1 LLNQELKRIDNYN
14 DQSNSSFPENLGVN
28 VMAKLYLVG
37 TGPGSDEY
45 LTKAAITTAESVDVL
60 VGSQRALDLFPG
72 FKGDT
77 LVLKARNMD
86 EMMKKSISLVD
97 GGKNLAI
104 LSTGDPGFSGVLK
117 PILNLR
123 DDLDIE
129 VVPGISS
136 LQLAAARLQIPW
148 DEAKLLTLHGKGNSD
163 VILDFLDNKNPVIV
177 LPDFRVEKLAL
188 FLLENGIDPK
198 RKVAVCERLSYPDE
212 RVFKGN
218 LREVSDME
226 FSYLCVMVIY

>member
-1 LLNQELKRIDNYN
+1 
-14 DQSNSSFPENLGVN
+14 
-28 VMAKLYLVG
+28 MANLYLIG
-37 TGPGSDEY
+37 TGPGASDY
-45 LTKAAITTAESVDVL
+45 LTNAAIKTVKSVDVL

-72 FKGDT
+72 FEGET
-77 LVLKARNMD
+77 LILRAKTMD

-97 GGKNLAI
+97 EGKNVAI

-123 DDLDIE
+123 NDLDLE

-148 DEAKLLTLHGKGNSD
+148 DQVNLLTLHGKGNSE
-163 VILDFLDNKNPVIV
+163 VILDFMDNGKPTIV
-177 LPDFRVEKLAL
+177 LPDFQVEKLAQ
-188 FLLENGIDPK
+188 FLMENGVDPE

-212 RVFKGN
+212 RVFKGI
-218 LREVSDME
+218 LKEVAVMD
-226 FSYLCVMVIY
+226 FTYLCVVVIY

>member
-1 LLNQELKRIDNYN
+1 M
-14 DQSNSSFPENLGVN
+14 S
-28 VMAKLYLVG
+28 KLYLVG
-37 TGPGSDEY
+37 TGPGSSEY
-45 LTKAAITTAESVDVL
+45 LTKAAVKAAESVDVL

-72 FKGDT
+72 FVGAT

-86 EMMKKSISLVD
+86 EMMKKSIFLVD
-97 GGKNLAI
+97 EGKDVAI

-123 DDLDIE
+123 DDLDME

-136 LQLAAARLQIPW
+136 LQLAAARLQLPW
-148 DEAKLLTLHGKGNSD
+148 DQVNLLTLHGKGNSEI
-163 VILDFLDNKNPVIV
+163 ILDYLDNENPTIV
-177 LPDFRVEKLAL
+177 LPDFRVEKLAQ
-188 FLLENGIDPK
+188 FLLENGIHPE

-212 RVFKGN
+212 KLFKGN
-218 LREVSDME
+218 LKEVADME

>member
-1 LLNQELKRIDNYN
+1 M
-14 DQSNSSFPENLGVN
+14 S
-28 VMAKLYLVG
+28 KLYLVG
-37 TGPGSDEY
+37 TGPGSSEY
-45 LTKAAITTAESVDVL
+45 LTKAALKAAESVDVL

-72 FKGDT
+72 FVGDT

-97 GGKNLAI
+97 EGKNVAI

-129 VVPGISS
+129 VIPGISS
-136 LQLAAARLQIPW
+136 LQLAAARLQLPW
-148 DEAKLLTLHGKGNSD
+148 DQVNLLTLHGKGNSQA
-163 VILDFLDNKNPVIV
+163 ILDYLDNEKPTIV
-177 LPDFRVEKLAL
+177 LPDFRVDKLAQ
-188 FLLENGIDPK
+188 FLLENGIQPE

-212 RVFKGN
+212 KLFKGN
-218 LREVSDME
+218 LKEVADME

>member
-1 LLNQELKRIDNYN
+1 M
-14 DQSNSSFPENLGVN
+14 S
-28 VMAKLYLVG
+28 KLYLVG
-37 TGPGSDEY
+37 TGPGSSEY
-45 LTKAAITTAESVDVL
+45 VTKAAIKAAESVDVL

-72 FKGDT
+72 FVGDT
-77 LVLKARNMD
+77 LVLRARNMD

-97 GGKNLAI
+97 EGKDVAI

-129 VVPGISS
+129 VIPGISS
-136 LQLAAARLQIPW
+136 LQLAAARLQLPW
-148 DEAKLLTLHGKGNSD
+148 DQVNLLTLHGKGNSQ
-163 VILDFLDNKNPVIV
+163 VILDYLDNEKPTIV
-177 LPDFRVEKLAL
+177 LPDFRVDKLAQ
-188 FLLENGIDPK
+188 FLLENGIQPE

-212 RVFKGN
+212 KLFKGN
-218 LREVSDME
+218 LKEVADME

>member
-1 LLNQELKRIDNYN
+1 M
-14 DQSNSSFPENLGVN
+14 S
-28 VMAKLYLVG
+28 KLYLVG
-37 TGPGSDEY
+37 TGPGSSEY
-45 LTKAAITTAESVDVL
+45 VTKAAIKAAESVDVL

-72 FKGDT
+72 FLGDT
-77 LVLKARNMD
+77 LVLRARNMD

-97 GGKNLAI
+97 EGKDVAI

-129 VVPGISS
+129 VIPGISS
-136 LQLAAARLQIPW
+136 LQLAAARLQLPW
-148 DEAKLLTLHGKGNSD
+148 DQTNLLTLHGKGNSQE
-163 VILDFLDNKNPVIV
+163 ILDYLDNEKPTIV
-177 LPDFRVEKLAL
+177 LPDFRVEKLAQ
-188 FLLENGIDPK
+188 FLLENGIHPE

-212 RVFKGN
+212 KLFKGN
-218 LREVSDME
+218 LKEVADME

>member
-1 LLNQELKRIDNYN
+1 M
-14 DQSNSSFPENLGVN
+14 S
-28 VMAKLYLVG
+28 KLYLVG
-37 TGPGSDEY
+37 TGPGSSEY
-45 LTKAAITTAESVDVL
+45 LTEAAIKAAESVNVL

-72 FKGDT
+72 FVGDT
-77 LVLKARNMD
+77 LVLRARNMD

-97 GGKNLAI
+97 EGKDVAI

-129 VVPGISS
+129 VIPGISS
-136 LQLAAARLQIPW
+136 LQLAAARLQLPW
-148 DEAKLLTLHGKGNSD
+148 DQANLLTLHGKGNSQE
-163 VILDFLDNKNPVIV
+163 ILDYLDNEKPTIV
-177 LPDFRVEKLAL
+177 LPDFRVEKLAQ
-188 FLLENGIDPK
+188 FLLENGIHPE

-212 RVFKGN
+212 KLFKGN
-218 LREVSDME
+218 LKEVADME